1 MTFSAG
7 TLNSIGGGGSG
18 STNDTPWNLDHDG
31 NQFSLTNLG
40 GLRMEHASGTAVSML
55 MTNTDG
61 SFRTTADGGGVQ
73 FDISLSSSA
82 YEFKI
87 NTVSLIDF
95 SSAGITPRTSSQ
107 SVGTSGNRFE
117 SAYIGG
123 TVGLNFG
130 GVTLTSG
137 SGSPQGART
146 EPVGSIYSQ
155 TNGAAGTVIWVKE
168 TGVGNTGWVNY
179 KSSATGTIPTTIA
192 IACSDLVTAIT
203 AGTFKGYIRMPYAMT
218 VTSVKASLAS
228 AQTAGS
234 IFTVDINESGT
245 TILSTKIT
253 IDATEKTSTTAVTA
267 PVVSDTALA
276 NDAEIS
282 VDVDQS
288 GTSPKGL
295 VVYLEG
301 FR

>member
-1 MTFSAG
+1 MS
-7 TLNSIGGGGSG
+7 
-18 STNDTPWNLDHDG
+18 
-31 NQFSLTNLG
+31 
-40 GLRMEHASGTAVSML
+40 HASGSAVTML

-61 SFRTTADGGGVQ
+61 SFTTTADGGGVQ
-73 FDISLSSSA
+73 FNISLSSSA
-82 YEFKI
+82 YEFKL

-95 SSAGITPRTSSQ
+95 STAGITPRTSQ
-107 SVGTSGNRFE
+107 SVGNSSDRFTSIYLGG
-117 SAYIGG
+117 AIGIN
-123 TVGLNFG
+123 LG
-130 GVTLTSG
+130 GITFTSG
-137 SGSPQGART
+137 SGSPQGAKT

-155 TNGAAGTVIWVKE
+155 TNGAAGTVLWLKE

-192 IACSDLVTAIT
+192 IACSDLITAIT

-234 IFTVDINESGT
+234 IFTVDINEAGA

-253 IDATEKTSTTAVTA
+253 VDNTEKTSTTAVTA

-276 NDAEIS
+276 NDAEVSI
-282 VDVDQS
+282 DVDQS

-295 VVYLEG
+295 IVYLEG